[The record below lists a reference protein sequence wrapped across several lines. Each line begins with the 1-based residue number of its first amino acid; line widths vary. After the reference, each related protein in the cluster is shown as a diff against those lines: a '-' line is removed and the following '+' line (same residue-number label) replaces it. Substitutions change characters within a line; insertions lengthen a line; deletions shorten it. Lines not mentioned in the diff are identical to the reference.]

1 MKLKTKI
8 HLSSTLLMLVI
19 LILANTGIYFLFGKM
34 SNTTEYKQL
43 LSRSKEL
50 TAALSK
56 IDQEEEVKIVLQAYI
71 PANGAIRIL
80 DESGKPT
87 ITTESVESLAKSSSS
102 PQPDEKYAIGEYD
115 GVEALTIAVPI
126 IWPSGEVVT
135 LEMTQLLTDVA
146 ANLKLLGYV
155 LVGVTIFAMIPII
168 LSSMTLGR
176 LLTQPIE
183 KLLAAM
189 SESRREGTYE
199 KINTFAKGKD
209 ELAEMERSYNEM
221 MERLEEN
228 YLHQEQFVSDASHE
242 LKTPLTVIESYAR
255 LLKRQGHD
263 NRAVAEEA
271 TDAILAESVRM
282 KEMIAQMLELAK
294 SHQERTYDPMPLH
307 LPNVLHAVVQ
317 PLRQTFRRDIQV
329 DADGDVVVETDEKH
343 LRQLLFILLDNA
355 RKYSEREIKT
365 GVRKGADGAELY
377 VTDYGRG
384 IPKEHLPNL
393 FNRFYRVE
401 TDRNRK
407 TGGTGL
413 GLAIAKEIADALGVQ
428 LQVESIEGLGTTF
441 RIVFP
446 NRKGEDQL

>member
-50 TAALSK
+50 MAALSE
-56 IDQEEEVKIVLQAYI
+56 IDQEEEVRIVLRAYV
-71 PANGAIRIL
+71 PANGAIRII
-80 DESGKPT
+80 DASGEST
-87 ITTESVESLAKSSSS
+87 VTTESVESLAKFHPS
-102 PQPDEKYAIGEYD
+102 PKPDEKYAIGEYE

-146 ANLKLLGYV
+146 ANLKLLRYV
-155 LVGVTIFAMIPII
+155 LVGVTILAMIPII

-209 ELAEMERSYNEM
+209 ELAEMERSYNDM

-228 YLHQEQFVSDASHE
+228 YMHQEQFVSDASHE

-255 LLKRQGHD
+255 LLKRQGYD

-271 TDAILAESVRM
+271 TNAILTESVRM
-282 KEMIAQMLELAK
+282 KDMIAQMLELAK
-294 SHQERTYDPMPLH
+294 SHQERTYEIMPLH
-307 LPNVLHAVVQ
+307 LPNVLHAVVP
-317 PLRQTFRRDIQV
+317 PLRQTFRRDIQIETYE
-329 DADGDVVVETDEKH
+329 DIIVETDEKH

-355 RKYSEREIKT
+355 RKYSDREIKS
-365 GVRKGADGAELY
+365 GVRNGAEGAEIY

-413 GLAIAKEIADALGVQ
+413 GLAIAKEIADSLGVH

-446 NRKGEDQL
+446 TRKEEDEA